1 MFLQPI
7 VQSTMAISGVS
18 MQRIGNNCRADFVL
32 RILRS
37 ALVWMSKNRQGF
49 TIDPSRK
56 GLDRLNISGSAE
68 FSVGEF
74 EKLVSVLKKQAN
86 GPIYIVDL
94 RQETHGIFNGNAV
107 SWFGARDWGNIGK
120 NKTDV
125 LKDEMRRLCAAKGK
139 SLIVTMLDE
148 GKKSIAPKLMKISSV
163 MSEGRW

>member
-1 MFLQPI
+1 M
-7 VQSTMAISGVS
+7 T
-18 MQRIGNNCRADFVL
+18 
-32 RILRS
+32 
-37 ALVWMSKNRQGF
+37 
-49 TIDPSRK
+49 PSRK

-120 NKTDV
+120 NKNDFF
-125 LKDEMRRLCAAKGK
+125 KDEQASIIFITL
-139 SLIVTMLDE
+139 SIVTYITE
-148 GKKSIAPKLMKISSV
+148 NINSKSYC
-163 MSEGRW
+163 